1 MSEMEL
7 KYCLEERVAWLVIG
21 KAGSNWTREVGNV
34 RAYPL
39 LGMNESQFPCI
50 YIQESLPINLS
61 LIGLY

>member
-1 MSEMEL
+1 MSEMES

-39 LGMNESQFPCI
+39 LGMNESQFHVYIYKNPC
-50 YIQESLPINLS
+50 Q
-61 LIGLY
+61 